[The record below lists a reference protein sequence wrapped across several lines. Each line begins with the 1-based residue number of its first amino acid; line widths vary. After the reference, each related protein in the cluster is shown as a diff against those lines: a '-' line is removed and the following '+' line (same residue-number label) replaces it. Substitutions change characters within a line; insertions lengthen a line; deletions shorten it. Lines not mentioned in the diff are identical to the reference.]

1 MIIIIGMIVIVITF
15 IIIISFSQAVEL
27 LANIEGR
34 TKHDGNIEN
43 GVG

>member
-1 MIIIIGMIVIVITF
+1 MILIIGMIVIVITF
-15 IIIISFSQAVEL
+15 IIISFSQAVEL